1 MLSYTTALSAAPAL
15 AAAWTCGAVRALSSS
30 AANLEALSLGDSD
43 SPLLVRLPSRPWGA
57 AASISK
63 AEVQAA
69 AGPSPPAR
77 ISVVRDCFA
86 SFDATQRP
94 LSQLLRPLSPSSV
107 AVAASLASAPEERA
121 VVDSYRLAPEGDRY
135 VLEAGQ
141 QQEQGQQG
149 GPGAGGHGGAV
160 ATDLISFLRAH
171 RKRVALVPDVASVAA
186 EATPVVGARK
196 SVRQSTNEVLMV
208 APTAFGFNEQAAQDN
223 SFMHAASKPG
233 EGGGQLTRQVLRE
246 FAGLHHQLTQV
257 AGVKVNL
264 YEHSLAH
271 GTPDACFPNN
281 WFSTHPAGEAA
292 GGVAAPTLVFYPMK
306 CPNRAAERR
315 EDIIKVLRGKGYSQ
329 VYDMA
334 AAHEANK
341 KYFEGTGVLV
351 IDRINGVVY
360 VDISERAD
368 RGLAEEWTQRMGYK
382 ELVAFRST
390 DLRGKSV
397 YHTNV
402 MMAVGTGVA
411 IVCADSV
418 ADDKERQ
425 HLLSSLRRT
434 HEVVEISLAQMDALC
449 GNALELEDGRGLPVM
464 AMSTQAYNAFT
475 PDQRRV
481 LRRHVADIIHAP
493 IDTLERVGG
502 GGVRCTLAEI
512 F

>member
-1 MLSYTTALSAAPAL
+1 MLSYSSAFAAAPAL
-15 AAAWTCGAVRALSSS
+15 AAAWTSGAMRALSSS
-30 AANLEALSLGDSD
+30 AATLEAIALSNPD

-57 AASISK
+57 AASLTK

-69 AGPSPPAR
+69 AGPSPPTR
-77 ISVVRDCFA
+77 IAVVRDSFA
-86 SFDATQRP
+86 AFDEPQRP
-94 LSQLLRPLSPSSV
+94 LSKLLRPLGSSSSSSV
-107 AVAASLASAPEERA
+107 AVAAELASAPEARA
-121 VVDSYRLAPEGDRY
+121 LVDVYSAAPGGEGGYRLES
-135 VLEAGQ
+135 
-141 QQEQGQQG
+141 
-149 GPGAGGHGGAV
+149 V
-160 ATDLISFLRAH
+160 ATDLISWLRSQ
-171 RKRVALVPDVASVAA
+171 RQRVALVPDVGAA
-186 EATPVVGARK
+186 GLAAATPVVGASK
-196 SVRQSTNEVLMV
+196 GVRQSSNEVLMV

-223 SFMHAASKPG
+223 SFMHAAAKPG
-233 EGGGQLTRQVLRE
+233 EGGNALTRQVLRE
-246 FAGLHHQLTQV
+246 FAGLHHALTQV

-264 YEHSLAH
+264 FEHNLAH

-281 WFSTHPAGEAA
+281 WFSTHPRGEAA
-292 GGVAAPTLVFYPMK
+292 GGVAEPTLVYYPMK

-315 EDIIKVLRGKGYSQ
+315 EDIIKNAFQTHYPTLDTLGHSAVRPQRILR
-329 VYDMA
+329 
-334 AAHEANK
+334 
-341 KYFEGTGVLV
+341 VLV

-368 RGLAEEWTQRMGYK
+368 RSLAEEWTQRMGYK

-402 MMAVGTGVA
+402 MMAIGTGVA
-411 IVCADSV
+411 IVCAESV
-418 ADDKERQ
+418 QDAKERQ

-434 HEVVEISLAQMDALC
+434 HEVVEISLAQMDSLC

-475 PDQRRV
+475 ADQKKV
-481 LRRHVADIIHAP
+481 LRRHCADLLHAP